1 MRRTNK
7 HSRLQMLWFSM
18 FVHIICV
25 LFCMFPHA
33 FFRHWPPKVAPKIN
47 PRSYIF
53 CKITSKRKPGVPTQS
68 VRESTNA
75 WFGVAPRMLHVQ
87 RCTLHVA
94 RRILDGF
101 LMILDC
107 FLFVDW
113 LFITWAERTS
123 KFKVAKA
130 LIFYVCLHNLCINFV
145 CSLMFCSALAS
156 KGGTQTQFTGPTYSA
171 K

>member
-1 MRRTNK
+1 
-7 HSRLQMLWFSM
+7 M
-18 FVHIICV
+18 FVYIIGALILYVSSC
-25 LFCMFPHA
+25 

-53 CKITSKRKPGVPTQS
+53 GKITSKRKPGVPTQS

-87 RCTLHVA
+87 RRTLHVA

-101 LMILDC
+101 LMILGC
-107 FLFVDW
+107 FLLVDG

-130 LIFYVCLHNLCINFV
+130 LIFDVCLHNLCINFE
-145 CSLMFCSALAS
+145 CFLMLFPALAS
-156 KGGTQTQFTGPTYSA
+156 KGGTQNQSTEMLNT
-171 K
+171 KLKNIN